1 MTWTMRVLAAETLKA
16 GTLRLTW
23 VLALAAIA
31 LALLGVGVTIPA
43 GDAAGLDL
51 STRDGLYEALS
62 TANLGVVLALVLGII
77 GMAGEFRQATATDTY
92 LGTPRRGRVIA
103 AKVVVYA
110 TLGAAV
116 GALGGLIA
124 TGLGVVL
131 LPDGSAAVT
140 GRLLVDVVVGLTLMG
155 ALYGAL
161 GVAVGG
167 IVPNQVAALVG
178 ALVWIL
184 GIEAVIGA
192 VAPDVARWLPVG
204 AATALSGGMRT
215 DGLEQGLAALV
226 LAAYAVAAITVAV
239 QLNRRRDIL

>member
-1 MTWTMRVLAAETLKA
+1 MRVLMAETLKVR
-16 GTLRLTW
+16 TLRLTW
-23 VLALAAIA
+23 ILALATVA

-62 TANLGVVLALVLGII
+62 TANLGVVLVLVMGVI

-92 LGTPRRGRVIA
+92 LSTPRRDHVIA

-110 TLGAAV
+110 ALGAAV
-116 GALGGLIA
+116 AAVGGLFA

-131 LPDGSAAVT
+131 LPEGSAAVT
-140 GRLLVDVVVGLTLMG
+140 DRLLVEVVVGITLMG

-167 IVPNQVAALVG
+167 IVPNQVSAVVG

-184 GIEAVIGA
+184 GIEAVIAA
-192 VAPDVARWLPVG
+192 VAPAAASWLPVG
-204 AATALSGGMRT
+204 AAMALSGGNRA
-215 DGLEQGLAALV
+215 DGLEQGVAALV
-226 LAAYAVAAITVAV
+226 LAAYSVAAIAVAA